1 MKNNWMW
8 IGMAIVVIL
17 VAGYVGRNRIKMMLT
32 GYAPYSG
39 VTTTV
44 PYPSTASP
52 SSGIVMTK
60 TDAAKGNYLVGAN
73 GMTLYI
79 FDKDQQ
85 GVSNCNDNCA
95 ALWPP
100 YLAGQTGSSAMP
112 ANMTA
117 IKRADGSMQYA
128 SKGMPLYSHAKD
140 KQVGDLNGDGVGG
153 VWHLVKP

>member
-8 IGMAIVVIL
+8 IGIAIVVVL

-32 GYAPYSG
+32 GYTPYSG

-44 PYPSTASP
+44 PYPSAASP

-60 TDAAKGNYLVGAN
+60 TDATKGNYLVGAN

-85 GVSNCNDNCA
+85 GASNCNDSCA

-100 YLAGQTGSSAMP
+100 YLAGQTGSSTMP
-112 ANMTA
+112 ANMTT
-117 IKRADGSMQYA
+117 IKRADGTMQYA
-128 SKGMPLYSHAKD
+128 WKGMPLYYYAKD
-140 KQVGDLNGDGVGG
+140 KQVGNLLGDGFNG